1 MAVIGENE
9 LFSNLNAGKLSSLY
23 AVCSP
28 DIYLNRRAVN
38 RIVGALP
45 LPREIQRLDAKT
57 LDLVALRDGFSKL
70 AAFNNTFS
78 VYLFNGD
85 TLSELSA
92 DASEEFAELLSNIP
106 EGSAAVIYGIADKR
120 RPVLTKD
127 IEKLCKGAK
136 NCVSAVISQ
145 KEGAELIHEIEQIA
159 AENGATIERKAAD
172 KLAEL
177 CLGELSLI
185 EGELVKAAA
194 FCGYTAIK
202 TEHIEKLTARTVDA
216 GVFDIIRA
224 AGAKDVRA
232 AMRCLGEMLCNHEE
246 PIAIAA
252 ALNANYINYYRALL
266 LKKSGRKLADMYE
279 LYGYK
284 KTDVKP
290 KIAYERCGVYTLQQ
304 LEKIIDILFEFDS
317 RVKSSRVDSGILL
330 EASLAAILT
339 A

>member
-1 MAVIGENE
+1 MAVMNENE
-9 LFSNLNAGKLSSLY
+9 LFSYINAGKRSRIY

-38 RIVGALP
+38 RIVGSLP
-45 LPREIQRLDAKT
+45 SPREIQRLDAKT
-57 LDLVALRDGFSKL
+57 LDIVALRDSFSKL

-92 DASEEFAELLSNIP
+92 DASEEFAELLSDIP
-106 EGSAAVIYGIADKR
+106 EGSAAVIYGLADKR
-120 RPVLTKD
+120 RPALPKD
-127 IEKLCKGAK
+127 IEKLCKGAQ
-136 NCVSAVISQ
+136 NVVTAVIPT
-145 KEGAELIHEIEQIA
+145 KEGTELLHEIELIA
-159 AENGATIERKAAD
+159 QENGATIERKAAE

-185 EGELVKAAA
+185 EGEAVKAAA
-194 FCGYTAIK
+194 FSGYTAIK
-202 TEHIEKLTARTVDA
+202 PEHIEKLTARTVDA
-216 GVFDIIRA
+216 GVFDIIKA
-224 AGAKDVRA
+224 AGAKDVRT
-232 AMRCLGEMLCNHEE
+232 AMRCLGEMLSNHEE

-304 LEKIIDILFEFDS
+304 LEKIIDILFDFDS
-317 RVKSSRVDSGILL
+317 RVKSSRVDSGIQL
-330 EASLAAILT
+330 EATLATILT
-339 A
+339 T